1 MSVCTLCGHR
11 LKKNAYCAFK
21 LDMMRAYDRVEWSYL
36 EAIMLKLGFDR
47 NWVDKII
54 KCVKSVSFSVLFNGE
69 QLQEFKPP

>member
-1 MSVCTLCGHR
+1 
-11 LKKNAYCAFK
+11 
-21 LDMMRAYDRVEWSYL
+21 MMRAYDRVEWSYL